1 MSPETAGYLQRLQP
15 LLSMPRETVP
25 QLTVEETRS
34 SLRWAAESLGL
45 ELVEIKNIAPTFLL
59 LPPAGRDPDVLLF
72 GTWHAEALPVDPAAV
87 EGAERLALSTTLAG
101 LGRAPEATAAIL
113 VAPGATQGSLMLAQA
128 LREHRARL
136 RARVAFWPRIAPRA
150 PRRRRVFLGARGRVV
165 LGVWEAGVNP
175 YRIRDRIVEELKGEA
190 YGPRP
195 LDFELLR
202 KLGENRD
209 ALDFLEETLEAP
221 GAGTG
226 EGEARLRG
234 ALFEPRGQVVK
245 PQVSHPDRPQA
256 WLILDIS
263 ENADPDELLERA
275 RRYAEGS
282 RIEMAEGFPWDR
294 ISIHHPSIQAE
305 IKLTKSVSEGPEIW
319 PAAPWLTPSGVF
331 TRALG
336 LPLAEWGVPVHPGVA
351 VRFPKP
357 EDFEALARE
366 VEGLIRG
373 ALAEAVERAG

>member
-1 MSPETAGYLQRLQP
+1 MSPETGSYLQKLQP

-25 QLTVEETRS
+25 QLTVVETRD
-34 SLRWAAESLGL
+34 SLRWAAESLEL
-45 ELVEIKNIAPTFLL
+45 ELIEIKGVAPTFLL
-59 LPPAGRDPDVLLF
+59 LPPAGRDPGVLLF

-87 EGAERLALSTTLAG
+87 EGAERLALSAALAG
-101 LGRAPEATAAIL
+101 LGRSPEASAAVV
-113 VAPGATQGSLMLAQA
+113 VAPGATQGSIVLAQT

-136 RARVAFWPRIAPRA
+136 RAPVAFWPRITPRA

-175 YRIRDRIVEELKGEA
+175 YRIRDRIVEELKAEA

-195 LDFELLR
+195 LDFELLH
-202 KLGENRD
+202 KLGQSRD
-209 ALDFLEETLEAP
+209 ALDFLEETLEDP
-221 GAGTG
+221 GAKSG
-226 EGEARLRG
+226 EGEARLAR

-256 WLILDIS
+256 WLILDVS
-263 ENADPDELLERA
+263 ENADPDELLDRA

-305 IKLTKSVSEGPEIW
+305 IKLTKTVSEGPEIW

-331 TRALG
+331 SRALG
-336 LPLAEWGVPVHPGVA
+336 VPLAEWGVPVHPGVA

-357 EDFEALARE
+357 EDFEALAGE

-373 ALAEAVERAG
+373 ALSETWPT